1 MSQRIRI
8 LFEPMGKMV
17 EAAPGETILDAANRS
32 NVVIRSDCSGVL
44 TCGKCRVV
52 LKGARG
58 IAEASGGELKL
69 LSATELALGYRL
81 ACAAELLPVSGIIT
95 VMVPDGGVR
104 RARKFSE
111 AGVERHVRLDPLI
124 QAQNS
129 TFPLF
134 GLAVD
139 IGTSR
144 VTARLVD
151 LRSGL
156 TLGTGSVE
164 NPQMMYGEN
173 LMTRAAYAQRS
184 DENRLRLRAMTLDEI
199 NKLLDKLTS
208 QLGFASGDVSQAVVV
223 GNTVMHHLFLGL
235 DTKPLT
241 RAPFTPT
248 VKDMIQM
255 GGAESGLNI
264 NPSGIVT
271 LLPNVD
277 AFVGADA
284 ISDILSSNILH
295 RAEPVL
301 LLDIGTNTELVLRT
315 GGETLS
321 CSCAS
326 GPAFEGEHIENGMK
340 AVEGAIEAVKIR
352 AHGQVI
358 EFKTLGLGKPVG
370 ICGSGIVDAL
380 AEMLREG
387 LINRV
392 GRFNAD
398 TPQLTN
404 AGGAKKFVLAR
415 GDETETERPITVSE
429 RDINEVILAKAAI
442 HAAAQ
447 VLMGIKGIRVD
458 DLRGVLVAGAFGNHL
473 NKTNAKRIELLPT
486 VENRRITFIGNAA
499 LSGATMAIKS
509 RRILESSIRIARE
522 TRYVELAGRADF
534 ESEFKKSLL
543 LPSAK

>member
-17 EAAPGETILDAANRS
+17 DVAPGETILDAANRS
-32 NVVIRSDCSGVL
+32 SVVIRSDCSGAR

-58 IAEASGGELKL
+58 ITEASRGELKL
-69 LSATELALGYRL
+69 LTATELALGYRL
-81 ACAAELLPVSGIIT
+81 ACATELLPVTGIVT
-95 VMVPDGGVR
+95 VMVPDRGVR

-111 AGVERHVRLDPLI
+111 AGVERRVRLDPLI

-129 TFPLF
+129 ASPLL

-139 IGTSR
+139 VGTSR

-184 DENRLRLRAMTLDEI
+184 DENRLRLRVMILDEV
-199 NKLLDKLTS
+199 NRLLDKLTS

-255 GGAESGLNI
+255 SGAESELNLS
-264 NPSGIVT
+264 PLGVVT
-271 LLPNVD
+271 LLPNID

-284 ISDILSSNILH
+284 ISDIMSSNILH

-315 GGETLS
+315 SGETLS

-340 AVEGAIEAVKIR
+340 AVDGAIEAVKIR
-352 AHGQVI
+352 EKGQVV

-387 LINRV
+387 LINHV

-398 TPQLTN
+398 TPLLIN
-404 AGGAKKFVLAR
+404 ASGAKKFVLAR
-415 GDETETERPITVSE
+415 GEETGSGGPITVSE

-447 VLMGIKGIRVD
+447 VLMGIMGIRVD
-458 DLRGVLVAGAFGNHL
+458 DLRSVLVAGAFGNHL

-486 VENRRITFIGNAA
+486 VENRRIIFIGNAA
-499 LSGATMAIKS
+499 LSGATMALKS
-509 RRILESSIRIARE
+509 KRILESSTRIARE